1 MRDFK
6 TKLLSLYFLHELKFF
21 FSNLVFRRELFSVFI
36 LLFSGSFLFSWIE
49 GWSLFNSFYFSV
61 ITLSTV
67 GFGDIT
73 PVTTMG
79 KLLTTFYIFIGLGLI
94 ASFIGKIATMN
105 NDFREQ
111 RRAYIQQRRAQ
122 AQKPND

>member
-21 FSNLVFRRELFSVFI
+21 YNLVFRRELFSVFI

>member
-6 TKLLSLYFLHELKFF
+6 TKLLSLYFLHELKF